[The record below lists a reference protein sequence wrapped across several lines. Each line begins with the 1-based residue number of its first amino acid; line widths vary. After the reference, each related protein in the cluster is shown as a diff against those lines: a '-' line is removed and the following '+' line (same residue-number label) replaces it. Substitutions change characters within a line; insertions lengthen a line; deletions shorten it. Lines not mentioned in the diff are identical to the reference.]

1 MELKDLHE
9 LTEDIENILDE
20 AIELATEQIAV
31 IKKEFS
37 FKTSRSGGKGGQN
50 VNKVET
56 KVELSF
62 NIEES
67 KVLNALQKQRLL
79 QKLQSRITDSGL
91 LKVTEEKHRSQL
103 ENKLEVIEKCIAII
117 NKALHIPKKRKAT
130 KPSKASKQKRIEG
143 KKKRGEVKQNRRK
156 LF

>member
-1 MELKDLHE
+1 M
-9 LTEDIENILDE
+9 
-20 AIELATEQIAV
+20 LATVQIQL

-62 NIEES
+62 NIGDS
-67 KVLNALQKQRLL
+67 KVLNEEQKERLL
-79 QKLQSRITDSGL
+79 QKLHSRITEGGE

-103 ENKLEVIEKCIAII
+103 ENKLEVIEKCIAIL
-117 NKALHIPKKRKAT
+117 NKALYIPKKRKAT

>member
-1 MELKDLHE
+1 MLA
-9 LTEDIENILDE
+9 T
-20 AIELATEQIAV
+20 AQIEL
-31 IKKEFS
+31 IKKEFG

-62 NIEES
+62 NISNS
-67 KVLNALQKQRLL
+67 KVLNEEQKERLL
-79 QKLQSRITDSGL
+79 QKLQSRITESGE

-103 ENKLEVIEKCIAII
+103 ENKLEVIEKCITIL

>member
-1 MELKDLHE
+1 MFKGVQDFCNLRLVMNTVMLAK
-9 LTEDIENILDE
+9 
-20 AIELATEQIAV
+20 AQIELL
-31 IKKEFS
+31 KKEFS

-62 NIEES
+62 HIADSE
-67 KVLNALQKQRLL
+67 VLNDVQKAILL
-79 QKLQSRITDSGL
+79 EKLASRITENGE

-103 ENKLEVIEKCIAII
+103 ENKMEVMEKCFNIL
-117 NKALHIPKKRKAT
+117 NKALFVPKKRKPT
-130 KPSKASKQKRIEG
+130 KPSKASKQKRIDG
-143 KKKRGEVKQNRRK
+143 KKKRSDIKQNRRK

>member
-1 MELKDLHE
+1 MYVYCIGEFCNFRLIIKTVMLA
-9 LTEDIENILDE
+9 TTQ
-20 AIELATEQIAV
+20 IELL
-31 IKKEFS
+31 KKEFN

-62 NIEES
+62 NIADS
-67 KVLNALQKQRLL
+67 KVLNEAQKQRLL
-79 QKLQSRITDSGL
+79 LKLTNRITESGD
-91 LKVTEEKHRSQL
+91 LKVSEEKHRSQL
-103 ENKLEVIEKCIAII
+103 ENKLEVIEKCIDIL

-130 KPSKASKQKRIEG
+130 KPSKASKLKRMEG
-143 KKKRGEVKQNRRK
+143 KKKRGEIKQNRRK

>member
-1 MELKDLHE
+1 M
-9 LTEDIENILDE
+9 
-20 AIELATEQIAV
+20 LATEQIQG

-62 NIEES
+62 SIEES
-67 KVLNALQKQRLL
+67 KVLNDVQKQQLL
-79 QKLQSRITDSGL
+79 EKLQSKITDSGL
-91 LKVTEEKHRSQL
+91 LKVVEEKHRSQL
-103 ENKLEVIEKCIAII
+103 ENKLEVIEKCINII

-143 KKKRGEVKQNRRK
+143 KKKRGEIKKHRRK
-156 LF
+156 LY

>member
-1 MELKDLHE
+1 MNTVMLAK
-9 LTEDIENILDE
+9 
-20 AIELATEQIAV
+20 AQIELL
-31 IKKEFS
+31 KKEFS

-62 NIEES
+62 NISES
-67 KVLNALQKQRLL
+67 EVLNDVQKAILL
-79 QKLQSRITDSGL
+79 EKLASRITDGGE

-103 ENKLEVIEKCIAII
+103 ENKLGAIEKCFNIL
-117 NKALHIPKKRKAT
+117 NKALHIPKKRKPT
-130 KPSKASKQKRIEG
+130 KPSKASKQKRIDS
-143 KKKRGEVKQNRRK
+143 KKKRSDIKHNRRK

>member
-1 MELKDLHE
+1 MKEFCNFMLVIK
-9 LTEDIENILDE
+9 
-20 AIELATEQIAV
+20 AQMLATEQIQG

-62 NIEES
+62 NIAES
-67 KVLNALQKQRLL
+67 KMLNDLQKLRLL
-79 QKLQSRITDSGL
+79 EKLQSRITDSGV

-103 ENKLEVIEKCIAII
+103 ENKLEVIEKCFII
-117 NKALHIPKKRKAT
+117 LNKALHIPKKRKAT
-130 KPSKASKQKRIEG
+130 RPSKASKQKRREG
-143 KKKRGEVKQNRRK
+143 KMKRGEIKQSRRK

>member
-1 MELKDLHE
+1 M
-9 LTEDIENILDE
+9 
-20 AIELATEQIAV
+20 LATVQIQL

-62 NIEES
+62 NINDS
-67 KVLNALQKQRLL
+67 KVLNEEQKQRLL
-79 QKLQSRITDSGL
+79 QRLQSRIAESGE

-103 ENKLEVIEKCIAII
+103 ENKLEVIEKCISIL
-117 NKALHIPKKRKAT
+117 NKALYIPKKRKAT

>member
-1 MELKDLHE
+1 M
-9 LTEDIENILDE
+9 
-20 AIELATEQIAV
+20 LATAQIQL

-62 NIEES
+62 NIGDS
-67 KVLNALQKQRLL
+67 KVLNEEQKQRLL
-79 QKLQSRITDSGL
+79 QRLQSRIAESGE

-103 ENKLEVIEKCIAII
+103 ENKLEVIEKCISIL
-117 NKALHIPKKRKAT
+117 NKALYIPKKRKAT

>member
-1 MELKDLHE
+1 M
-9 LTEDIENILDE
+9 
-20 AIELATEQIAV
+20 LATEQIQR

-67 KVLNALQKQRLL
+67 KVLNDSQKLRLL
-79 QKLQSRITDSGL
+79 EKLQSKITDSGQ
-91 LKVTEEKHRSQL
+91 LKITEEKHRSQL
-103 ENKLEVIEKCIAII
+103 ENKLKVIEKCIII
-117 NKALHIPKKRKAT
+117 LNKALHIPIKRKAT

-143 KKKRGEVKQNRRK
+143 KKKRAEIKQNRRK

>member
-1 MELKDLHE
+1 MLA
-9 LTEDIENILDE
+9 T
-20 AIELATEQIAV
+20 AQIEL

-62 NIEES
+62 KIADS
-67 KVLNALQKQRLL
+67 IVLNDVQKERLL
-79 QKLQSRITDSGL
+79 LKLAHRINENGE
-91 LKVTEEKHRSQL
+91 LKITEEKNRSQL
-103 ENKLEVIEKCIAII
+103 ENKMAVIEKCIDIL
-117 NKALHIPKKRKAT
+117 NKALYIPKKRKAT

-143 KKKRGEVKQNRRK
+143 KKKRSEVKQNRRK

>member
-1 MELKDLHE
+1 MMMLA
-9 LTEDIENILDE
+9 T
-20 AIELATEQIAV
+20 AQIELL
-31 IKKEFS
+31 KKEFT

-62 NIEES
+62 NIEDS
-67 KVLNALQKQRLL
+67 KVLNDVQKNLL
-79 QKLQSRITDSGL
+79 LEKLSSRISEGKM
-91 LKVTEEKHRSQL
+91 LKLTEEKHRSQL
-103 ENKLEVIEKCIAII
+103 ENKMAVIEKCIGFL

-143 KKKRGEVKQNRRK
+143 KKKRSETKQNRRK

>member
-1 MELKDLHE
+1 M
-9 LTEDIENILDE
+9 
-20 AIELATEQIAV
+20 LATEQIKL
-31 IKKEFS
+31 IKREFN

-62 NIEES
+62 NVSDS
-67 KVLNALQKQRLL
+67 KVLNEEQKQ
-79 QKLQSRITDSGL
+79 KIL
-91 LKVTEEKHRSQL
+91 LKLAARINENGELKITEEKHRSQL
-103 ENKLEVIEKCIAII
+103 ENKMTVIEKCIELL
-117 NKALHIPKKRKAT
+117 NKALHVAKKRKAT

-143 KKKRGEVKQNRRK
+143 KKKRGEIKQNRRK

>member
-1 MELKDLHE
+1 MLAKDQ
-9 LTEDIENILDE
+9 IEK
-20 AIELATEQIAV
+20 

-62 NIEES
+62 HIPSSE
-67 KVLNALQKQRLL
+67 VLNPEQKSRLML
-79 QKLQSRITDSGL
+79 KLQNRITDNGE
-91 LKVTEEKHRSQL
+91 LKLTEDKYRSQL
-103 ENKLEVIEKCIAII
+103 ENKEGVIKKCIELL
-117 NKALHIPKKRKAT
+117 NKALHIPKARKKSKPT
-130 KPSKASKQKRIEG
+130 KTSQEKRIEG
-143 KKKRGEVKQNRRK
+143 KKRRGEIKQNRRK

>member
-1 MELKDLHE
+1 M
-9 LTEDIENILDE
+9 
-20 AIELATEQIAV
+20 LATEQIQL
-31 IKKEFS
+31 IKREFN

-62 NIEES
+62 NVSDS
-67 KVLNALQKQRLL
+67 KVLNEDQKQR
-79 QKLQSRITDSGL
+79 IL
-91 LKVTEEKHRSQL
+91 LKLAARINENGELKITEEKYRSQL
-103 ENKLEVIEKCIAII
+103 ENKMTVIEKCIELL
-117 NKALHIPKKRKAT
+117 NKALHVAKKRRAT

-143 KKKRGEVKQNRRK
+143 KKKRGEIKQNRRK

>member
-1 MELKDLHE
+1 M
-9 LTEDIENILDE
+9 
-20 AIELATEQIAV
+20 LATAQIQL

-62 NIEES
+62 NIGDS
-67 KVLNALQKQRLL
+67 KVLNEQQKERLL
-79 QKLQSRITDSGL
+79 QKLQSRITESGE

-103 ENKLEVIEKCIAII
+103 ENKLEVIEKCISIL
-117 NKALHIPKKRKAT
+117 NKALYIPKKRKAT

>member
-1 MELKDLHE
+1 MFNGFQDFRNFRLVIKTVMLA
-9 LTEDIENILDE
+9 T
-20 AIELATEQIAV
+20 AQIELL
-31 IKKEFS
+31 KKEFN

-62 NIEES
+62 KIADS
-67 KVLNALQKQRLL
+67 KVLNDVQKTILL
-79 QKLQSRITDSGL
+79 EKLASRITDEGE

-103 ENKLEVIEKCIAII
+103 ENKMEVMEKCFNIL
-117 NKALHIPKKRKAT
+117 NKALYVPKKRKAT

>member
-1 MELKDLHE
+1 M
-9 LTEDIENILDE
+9 
-20 AIELATEQIAV
+20 LATAQIQL

-62 NIEES
+62 NIADS
-67 KVLNALQKQRLL
+67 KVLNEEQKERLL
-79 QKLQSRITDSGL
+79 QKLHSRITESGE

-103 ENKLEVIEKCIAII
+103 ENKLEVIEKCIAIL
-117 NKALHIPKKRKAT
+117 NKALYIPKKRKAT

>member
-1 MELKDLHE
+1 M
-9 LTEDIENILDE
+9 
-20 AIELATEQIAV
+20 LATVQIQL

-62 NIEES
+62 NIGDS
-67 KVLNALQKQRLL
+67 KVLNEQQKERLL
-79 QKLQSRITDSGL
+79 QKLQSRITESGE

-103 ENKLEVIEKCIAII
+103 ENKLEVIEKCISIL

>member
-1 MELKDLHE
+1 MLA
-9 LTEDIENILDE
+9 T
-20 AIELATEQIAV
+20 AQIEL
-31 IKKEFS
+31 IKREFN

-62 NIEES
+62 NIADS
-67 KVLNALQKQRLL
+67 QVLNDVQKERLL
-79 QKLQSRITDSGL
+79 VKLQHRITENGD
-91 LKVTEEKHRSQL
+91 LKITEEKNRSQL
-103 ENKLEVIEKCIAII
+103 ENKLSVIEKCIEIL

-143 KKKRGEVKQNRRK
+143 KKKRGEIKQNRRK

>member
-1 MELKDLHE
+1 MQEFCNFRLVIKVQM
-9 LTEDIENILDE
+9 
-20 AIELATEQIAV
+20 LATEQINN

-62 NIEES
+62 NVSASE
-67 KVLNALQKQRLL
+67 VLNDTQKQILL
-79 QKLQSRITDSGL
+79 VKLSHRITDGGE
-91 LKVTEEKHRSQL
+91 LKLTEEKYRSQL
-103 ENKLEVIEKCIAII
+103 RNKEEVVKKCIDII
-117 NKALHIPKKRKAT
+117 NQALHIPKKRKAT
-130 KPSKASKQKRIEG
+130 KPSKASKQKRVEG
-143 KKKRGEVKQNRRK
+143 KKRRSEVKQNRRK

>member
-1 MELKDLHE
+1 M
-9 LTEDIENILDE
+9 
-20 AIELATEQIAV
+20 LATDQIQG
-31 IKKEFS
+31 IKKEFT

-62 NIEES
+62 HIGES
-67 KVLNALQKQRLL
+67 EVLNDSQKQRLA
-79 QKLQSRITDSGL
+79 QKLQSRINEKGE

-103 ENKLEVIEKCIAII
+103 ENKLEVIEKCIAIL

-130 KPSKASKQKRIEG
+130 KPSKASQQKRMEG

>member
-1 MELKDLHE
+1 MQEFCNFMLVIKVQM
-9 LTEDIENILDE
+9 
-20 AIELATEQIAV
+20 LATEQIQG
-31 IKKEFS
+31 IKKEFR

-62 NIEES
+62 NIAES
-67 KVLNALQKQRLL
+67 KVLNDFQKQRLSE
-79 QKLQSRITDSGL
+79 KLQSRITENGV
-91 LKVTEEKHRSQL
+91 LKITEEKHRSQL

-130 KPSKASKQKRIEG
+130 KPSKASKQKRIDG
-143 KKKRGEVKQNRRK
+143 KKKRGEIKQNRRK